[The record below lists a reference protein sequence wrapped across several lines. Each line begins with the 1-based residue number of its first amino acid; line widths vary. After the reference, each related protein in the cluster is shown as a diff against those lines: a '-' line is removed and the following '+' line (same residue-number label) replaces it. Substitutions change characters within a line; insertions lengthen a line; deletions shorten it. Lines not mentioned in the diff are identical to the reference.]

1 MKKLCIVFK
10 QPPHGTAHGRE
21 GLDLSLLS
29 ASFEKEVSLLFTNE
43 GVLTLLKG
51 QDPESIGAK
60 DYIAT
65 LGALPLY
72 DIDTVLVCKESMQEL
87 GLSEQELRIGVTLS
101 APDEITSHFN
111 AVDEVIV
118 F

>member
-29 ASFEKEVSLLFTNE
+29 ASFEQEVSLLFTNE
-43 GVLTLLKG
+43 GVLTLVKD

-72 DIDTVLVCKESMQEL
+72 EIDTVIVCEQSLLEL
-87 GLSEQELRIGVTLS
+87 GLTESDLRIGVSVINSELIS
-101 APDEITSHFN
+101 GHLND
-111 AVDEVIV
+111 VDEVIV